1 MKRRRR
7 LFENRFWK
15 RVFSAALC
23 GAVCLSLVLS
33 PAFLFGRTPPAWV
46 PIALQN
52 WAFDV
57 RLLITPPMKKA
68 LSISAGS
75 YKDDRAYLDDVGRDV
90 TFTSQGLTMAGT
102 LYEPPTAGPHPG
114 LLLLHGSTPEGRK
127 LGLYR
132 LLGKELAERGYVVLS
147 IDRRGYGDSDDP
159 PEINALEDLM
169 PVDDFTNAIDYLA
182 SLDAVDPDYLYTI
195 GHSEGSDLAITGGI
209 HDSRTAKIVAIG
221 PSRRV
226 HERMGAESDPEWD
239 YFQRRAMRN
248 MNLARPVPDD
258 VAREARANLTL
269 ENHLDYFSGSDHK
282 PLLLI
287 DGALESEADREFLQD
302 LCLTISEPR
311 ECITLPNADHYANV
325 ANLGSLVLYDE
336 RVIAQLVDKMDE
348 WLTKGRP

>member
-1 MKRRRR
+1 MKRRRT

-15 RVFSAALC
+15 RIFSAALF

-33 PAFLFGRTPPAWV
+33 PAFLFGRTPPAWAPV
-46 PIALQN
+46 ALQN

-57 RLLITPPMKKA
+57 RLVITPPMKKA

-102 LYEPPTAGPHPG
+102 VYEPPTAGPHPG
-114 LLLLHGSTPEGRK
+114 ILLLHGSTPEGRK

-132 LLGKELAERGYVVLS
+132 LLGKKLAERDYVALS
-147 IDRRGYGDSDDP
+147 VDRRGYGESDDP
-159 PEINALEDLM
+159 PEINSLDDLA
-169 PVDDFTNAIDYLA
+169 PVADFTNAIDYLA
-182 SLDAVDPDYLYTI
+182 SLDIVDPDRLYTI
-195 GHSEGSDLAITGGI
+195 GHSEGTDLAITAGI
-209 HDSRTAKIVAIG
+209 QDPRVLKIVAIG

-226 HERMGAESDPEWD
+226 QERLGAESDPEWD
-239 YFQRRAMRN
+239 YFQRRAMRY
-248 MNLARPVPDD
+248 MNLVRPVPDD
-258 VAREARANLTL
+258 VTLEARANLTL
-269 ENHLDYFSGSDHK
+269 ESHLDYFSRSNHK

-302 LCLTISEPR
+302 LCATISDPR
-311 ECITLPNADHYANV
+311 ECMTLPNADHYANV

-336 RVIAQLVDKMDE
+336 RVIAQLVDEIDD
-348 WLTKGRP
+348 WLTKGGP